1 MLCLALPPMPADAAP
16 PTRES
21 LRAAEARAKAERE
34 AADVSREA
42 REAAQAA
49 EDDAAEQ
56 RVQAAQAATEAQQAL
71 EAATTR
77 VQAAEADRAAAEA
90 EAKRRADALAPLLPV
105 MRRLSLWPAET
116 LLALPAP
123 PEDAL
128 RGTLVLRSLGRKL
141 QREGEALREA
151 EAKADTLRGQAEAE
165 QKRLAEAR
173 AAASRAVA
181 TLEQELAEARAR
193 RQQARAGELEAN
205 KRAEAAISRAG
216 DLRDA
221 LDRLERA
228 QARAA
233 AEAKRR
239 EIAEAR
245 RLQQEEARRRDSQA
259 QAQAQAQ
266 AERTPQPEPV
276 IAQPRVT
283 RDGRSVPVAGRLLRD
298 WGDDTAAGPS
308 RGVTYATLPGA
319 RVVSPCTGRTAFA
332 GTFRSYGQLLIV
344 DCGGGYH
351 FVLAGLDRLD
361 ASTGQRVL
369 AGEPVG
375 LLDGDGSGKATLYVE
390 LRRNGQPV
398 DPKGWY
404 GGRS

>member
-1 MLCLALPPMPADAAP
+1 MALLCLAFQPALAQA

-21 LRAAEARAKAERE
+21 LRAAEARAQAERQ
-34 AADVSREA
+34 AADLSREA

-49 EDDAAEQ
+49 EEDAAEQ
-56 RVQAAQAATEAQQAL
+56 RVKAAQAAAEAQQAL
-71 EAATTR
+71 EAATER
-77 VQAAEADRAAAEA
+77 VVAAEAARAAAED

-151 EAKADTLRGQAEAE
+151 EAKAEALRAQADAE
-165 QKRLAEAR
+165 RGRLADAR
-173 AAASRAVA
+173 ASASRAVA
-181 TLEQELAEARAR
+181 LLEQELAEARAR
-193 RQQARAGELEAN
+193 RQQARAGEVEAN
-205 KRAEAAISRAG
+205 RRAEAAISRAG
-216 DLRDA
+216 DLKEA

-233 AEAKRR
+233 AEARRR
-239 EIAEAR
+239 ELAEAR
-245 RLQQEEARRRDSQA
+245 RRQEEEARRRDS

-283 RDGRSVPVAGRLLRD
+283 REGRAAPVAGRILRD
-298 WGDDTAAGPS
+298 WGDDTSAGPS
-308 RGVTYATLPGA
+308 RGLTYAALPGA